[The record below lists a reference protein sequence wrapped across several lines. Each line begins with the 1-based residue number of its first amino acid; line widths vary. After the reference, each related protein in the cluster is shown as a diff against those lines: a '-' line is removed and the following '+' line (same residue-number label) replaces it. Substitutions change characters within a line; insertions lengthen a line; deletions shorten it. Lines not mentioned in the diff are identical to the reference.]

1 MCCIDECS
9 HKLRKNLTSYKLP
22 DIALTKRLESKGIV
36 NKLMGARVNDV
47 DIH

>member
-1 MCCIDECS
+1 MVAYIDRV
-9 HKLRKNLTSYKLP
+9 KLKSCKLP
-22 DIALTKRLESKGIV
+22 DIVLTKRLESKGIV